1 MNYHIITQEK
11 FFNTYIEDIY
21 RLHLEE
27 ENVIWV
33 RGKEGKSDFFHSERP
48 VEYIGERFGHFVEKL
63 KTLQPGDRLF
73 VSWYDEKIGNAIL
86 RSGIKNPVYV
96 FLMGAEFYSM
106 PYWWHAEWLFDP
118 LTKRRIKRTRLYPRF
133 FPKGKPWLWYRC
145 KNWWKFKKEVR
156 EEYEQRLATVKRID
170 YIVITEHSGPEVE
183 LVKRLYPGCKA
194 QHVVGCFDQNFDIA
208 KSMPLAPV
216 PEKDAPV
223 KILFGNSSDPN
234 GNHLDAFR
242 YLKDKVKGPY
252 EVYTF
257 LSYGDPEAKEWAL
270 ECGRKL
276 FGEAFHP
283 VTDYM
288 DKNAFVRFMQQM
300 DVIMMFHNRQQA
312 EGNIMTALTLG
323 KPVFMKPMNP
333 QYDMLK
339 RMGVLP
345 VYDVR
350 EMHTVDLREAI
361 ALAQEHRAET
371 MAAIEAEYS
380 DQSRMN
386 HLKELLCPVSS

>member
-21 RLHLEE
+21 RLHLEDD
-27 ENVIWV
+27 NVIWV
-33 RGKEGKSDFFHSERP
+33 RGNEGKNAFFHTDRE
-48 VEYIGERFGHFVEKL
+48 VEYIGNNRHYYEEKL
-63 KTLQPGDRLF
+63 KLLKPEDRLF
-73 VSWYDEKIGNAIL
+73 VSWYDAKIGNAIL

-96 FLMGAEFYSM
+96 YLMGAEFYSM

-118 LTKRRIKRTRLYPRF
+118 LTKRKVKRTKLFPRF
-133 FPKGKPWLWYRC
+133 FPKGKPWLWYRG
-145 KNWWKFKKEVR
+145 KNWWKFKREVR
-156 EEYEQRLATVKRID
+156 EDYERQLAAIRRID

-183 LVKRLYPGCKA
+183 FVKRLYPGCKA

-208 KSMPLAPV
+208 KTQPLLPV
-216 PEKDAPV
+216 PEEGKPL

-242 YLKDKVKGPY
+242 FLKNKVKGPY

-270 ECGRKL
+270 ERGKRL
-276 FGEAFHP
+276 FGDAFHP
-283 VTDYM
+283 VMDYM
-288 DKNAFVRFMQQM
+288 DKNAFVQFMQQM
-300 DVIMMFHNRQQA
+300 DVVMMFHNRQQA

-333 QYDMLK
+333 QFDMLK
-339 RMGVLP
+339 RMGVKS

-350 EMHTVDLREAI
+350 EMHKMDLREAI
-361 ALAQEHRAET
+361 IRAQSRREET
-371 MAAIEAEYS
+371 MAAIDAEYS
-380 DQSRMN
+380 NASRQA
-386 HLKELLCPVSS
+386 HLKELLTAH

>member
-21 RLHLEE
+21 RLGLQD

-33 RGKEGKSDFFHSERP
+33 RGKEGKSDFFRTDRP
-48 VEYIGERFGHFVEKL
+48 VEFLGNDGRHFVEKL
-63 KTLQPGDRLF
+63 RELKPDDRLF
-73 VSWYDEKIGNAIL
+73 VSWYDTKIGNAIL

-96 FLMGAEFYSM
+96 YLMGAEFYTF

-118 LTKRRIKRTRLYPRF
+118 ITRRKVKRTRLYPRF

-145 KNWWKFKKEVR
+145 KNWWKFKREVR
-156 EEYEQRLATVKRID
+156 AEYEAQLRTIKRID

-183 LVKRLYPGCKA
+183 LVKRLYPGCRAK
-194 QHVVGCFDQNFDIA
+194 HVIGTFDQNFDIA
-208 KSMPLAPV
+208 KSQPLAPI
-216 PEKDAPV
+216 PEAGTPL
-223 KILFGNSSDPN
+223 KILMGNSSDPN

-242 YLKDKVKGPY
+242 YLKKKVKGPY
-252 EVYTF
+252 ELYTF

-270 ECGRKL
+270 ACGKKL
-276 FGEAFHP
+276 FGETFHP
-283 VTDYM
+283 VLDFM
-288 DKNAFVRFMQQM
+288 DKNAFVKFMNGM
-300 DVIMMFHNRQQA
+300 DVVMMFHNRQQA
-312 EGNIMTALTLG
+312 EGNIMTALALG

-339 RMGVLP
+339 RMGVKS

-350 EMHTVDLREAI
+350 EMHRVDLREAI
-361 ALAQEHRAET
+361 VLAQAHRAET

-380 DQSRMN
+380 DAARQA
-386 HLKELLCPVSS
+386 HLRVLLTGE

>member
-21 RLHLEE
+21 RLGLQD

-33 RGKEGKSDFFHSERP
+33 RGMEGKNDFFQTDRP
-48 VEYIGERFGHFVEKL
+48 VEYIGNDFDHYVERL
-63 KTLQPGDRLF
+63 KTLRPEDRLF
-73 VSWYDEKIGNAIL
+73 VSWYDPKIGWAIL

-96 FLMGAEFYSM
+96 YLMGAEFYSD

-118 LTKRRIKRTRLYPRF
+118 LTKRKVKRARLYPRF
-133 FPKGKPWLWYRC
+133 FPKGKPWLWYRGIH
-145 KNWWKFKKEVR
+145 WWKFKR
-156 EEYEQRLATVKRID
+156 EEKHFYQLKLETIRRID
-170 YIVITEHSGPEVE
+170 YIVITEHSGPEVA
-183 LVKRLYPGCKA
+183 LVKRLYPGCAAK
-194 QHVVGCFDQNFDIA
+194 HVVGTFDQNFDLA
-208 KSMPLAPV
+208 KDQPLLPV
-216 PEKDAPV
+216 PEEGKPL

-242 YLKDKVKGPY
+242 YLKHKVKGPY

-270 ECGRKL
+270 ESGRKL
-276 FGEAFHP
+276 FGDAFHP
-283 VTDYM
+283 VTEYM
-288 DKNAFVRFMQQM
+288 DKSAFVRFMQEM
-300 DVIMMFHNRQQA
+300 DVVMMFHNRQQA

-339 RMGVLP
+339 RMGVQP
-345 VYDVR
+345 VHDVR
-350 EMHTVDLREAI
+350 EMHKVDLRASIREAQ
-361 ALAQEHRAET
+361 ALREET
-371 MAAIEAEYS
+371 MAAIDAEYS
-380 DQSRMN
+380 DASRLA
-386 HLKELLCPVSS
+386 HLKELLKAN

>member
-21 RLHLEE
+21 RLGLQDD
-27 ENVIWV
+27 NVIWV
-33 RGKEGKSDFFHSERP
+33 RGEKRKNVFFQTNRP
-48 VEYIGERFGHFVEKL
+48 VEYLGEDRRHYEEKL
-63 KTLQPGDRLF
+63 EQLNPEDRLF
-73 VSWYDEKIGNAIL
+73 VSWYDARIGTAIL
-86 RSGIKNPVYV
+86 LSKIKNPVYV
-96 FLMGAEFYSM
+96 YLMGAEFYSM

-118 LTKRRIKRTRLYPRF
+118 LTKRKVKKTRLYPRF
-133 FPKGKPWLWYRC
+133 FPKGRPWQWYRC
-145 KNWWKFKKEVR
+145 LNWWKFKREVR
-156 EEYEQRLATVKRID
+156 KEYAWKLKTIKRID

-183 LVKRLYPGCKA
+183 LVKRLYPGCRA
-194 QHVVGCFDQNFDIA
+194 QHVVGTFDQNYDIA
-208 KSMPLAPV
+208 KSLPLSAV
-216 PEKDAPV
+216 PGEGTPL

-242 YLKDKVKGPY
+242 YLKVKVKGPY
-252 EVYTF
+252 EIYTF

-270 ECGRKL
+270 KCGRKL
-276 FGEAFHP
+276 FGDAFHP

-288 DKNAFVRFMQQM
+288 DKNTFVQFMQQM
-300 DVIMMFHNRQQA
+300 DVVMMFHNRQQA

-339 RMGVLP
+339 RMGVKP

-350 EMHTVDLREAI
+350 EMHKVDLRKAI
-361 ALAQEHRAET
+361 ADAQLHREET
-371 MAAIEAEYS
+371 MAAIDAEYS
-380 DQSRMN
+380 DASRLA
-386 HLKELLCPVSS
+386 HLKDLLTGK

>member
-21 RLHLEE
+21 RLGLEDD
-27 ENVIWV
+27 NVIWV
-33 RGKEGKSDFFHSERP
+33 RGNEGKNAFFHTERK
-48 VEYIGERFGHFVEKL
+48 VEYLGNSRHHYEEKL
-63 KTLQPGDRLF
+63 KLLKPEDRLF
-73 VSWYDEKIGNAIL
+73 VSWYDSKIGNAIL
-86 RSGIKNPVYV
+86 RSGIKNSVYV
-96 FLMGAEFYSM
+96 YLMGAEFYSM

-118 LTKRRIKRTRLYPRF
+118 LTKLRVKRTKLYPRF

-145 KNWWKFKKEVR
+145 KNWWKFKREVR
-156 EEYEQRLATVKRID
+156 EEYERQLEAIKRID

-183 LVKRLYPGCKA
+183 FVKRLYPGCKA

-208 KSMPLAPV
+208 KTQPLLPV
-216 PEKDAPV
+216 PEEGKPL

-257 LSYGDPEAKEWAL
+257 LSYGDPDGKEWAL
-270 ECGRKL
+270 ERGRKL
-276 FGEAFHP
+276 FGDAFHP
-283 VTDYM
+283 VTEYM
-288 DKNAFVRFMQQM
+288 DKYAFVRFMQEM

-333 QYDMLK
+333 QYDMLR
-339 RMGVLP
+339 RMGVKP

-350 EMHTVDLREAI
+350 EMHKVDLRAAI
-361 ALAQEHRAET
+361 ADAQAHREET
-371 MAAIEAEYS
+371 MAAIDAEYS
-380 DQSRMN
+380 DASRQDN
-386 HLKELLCPVSS
+386 LKVLLTSH

>member
-21 RLHLEE
+21 RLHLEDG
-27 ENVIWV
+27 NVIWV
-33 RGKEGKSDFFHSERP
+33 RGKEGKSDFFRTERP
-48 VEYIGERFGHFVEKL
+48 VEYLGNSVAHYVEKL
-63 KTLQPGDRLF
+63 KTLKPGDRLF
-73 VSWYDEKIGNAIL
+73 VSWYDEKMGRAVL
-86 RSGIKNPVYV
+86 RSGIPNPVYV
-96 FLMGAEFYSM
+96 YLMGAEFYST

-118 LTKRRIKRTRLYPRF
+118 LTKRKIKRTKLYPRF

-156 EEYEQRLATVKRID
+156 KEYEWKRQLVQRID

-183 LVKRLYPGCKA
+183 LVKRLYPGCRA
-194 QHVVGCFDQNFDIA
+194 QHVVGTFDQNFDIA
-208 KSMPLAPV
+208 KSLPLRPV
-216 PEKDAPV
+216 PPEGAPV

-242 YLKDKVKGPY
+242 YLKDRVRGPY

-257 LSYGDPEAKEWAL
+257 LSYGDPEGKEWAL
-270 ECGRKL
+270 ESGRKL

-288 DKNAFVRFMQQM
+288 DKAAFVQFMQQM
-300 DVIMMFHNRQQA
+300 DVVMMFHNRQQA

-333 QYDMLK
+333 QFDMLR
-339 RMGVLP
+339 RMGVKP

-350 EMHTVDLREAI
+350 KMHEVDLRKAIGEAQ
-361 ALAQEHRAET
+361 ADRENT
-371 MAAIEAEYS
+371 MQAIEAEYS
-380 DQSRMN
+380 DAARLA
-386 HLKELLCPVSS
+386 HLRDLLNTDN

>member
-21 RLHLEE
+21 RLGLQD
-27 ENVIWV
+27 ENTIWV
-33 RGKEGKSDFFHSERP
+33 RGKETKNDFFQTERP
-48 VEYIGERFGHFVEKL
+48 VEYIGEDRHHFEEKL
-63 KTLQPGDRLF
+63 KQLKPEDKLF
-73 VSWYDEKIGNAIL
+73 VSWYDARIGTAIL
-86 RSGIKNPVYV
+86 VSGIKNPVYV
-96 FLMGAEFYSM
+96 YLMGAEFYSM

-118 LTKRRIKRTRLYPRF
+118 LTKRKVKQTKLYPRF

-145 KNWWKFKKEVR
+145 WKWWKFKR
-156 EEYEQRLATVKRID
+156 ELQREYNWKLKTVKRID

-183 LVKRLYPGCKA
+183 LVKRLYPGCQAK
-194 QHVVGCFDQNFDIA
+194 HVVGTFDQNFDIA
-208 KSMPLAPV
+208 KTQPLLPV
-216 PEKDAPV
+216 PEEGKPL

-242 YLKDKVKGPY
+242 YLKRQVKGPY

-257 LSYGDPEAKEWAL
+257 LSYGDKEAKEWIL
-270 ECGRKL
+270 ERGKKL
-276 FGEAFHP
+276 FGDAFHP

-288 DKNAFVRFMQQM
+288 DKQAFVRFMQQM
-300 DVIMMFHNRQQA
+300 DVVMMFHNRQQA

-333 QYDMLK
+333 QFDMLK
-339 RMGVLP
+339 RMGVEP

-350 EMHTVDLREAI
+350 SMHEVDLRDAI
-361 ALAQEHRAET
+361 IRAQAQRDET
-371 MAAIEAEYS
+371 MAAIDAEYS
-380 DQSRMN
+380 DASRLA
-386 HLKELLCPVSS
+386 HLKELLTGN

>member
-11 FFNTYIEDIY
+11 FFHTYIEDIY
-21 RLHLEE
+21 RLGLQD

-33 RGKEGKSDFFHSERP
+33 RGNEGKNDFFQTDRP
-48 VEYIGERFGHFVEKL
+48 VEYLGNDWKHYQEKL
-63 KTLQPGDRLF
+63 KELKPGDRLF
-73 VSWYDEKIGNAIL
+73 VSWYDLDIGRAIL
-86 RSGIKNPVYV
+86 QSGILNPIYVY
-96 FLMGAEFYSM
+96 LMGAEFYSM

-118 LTKRRIKRTRLYPRF
+118 LTKRRVKQTKLYPRF

-145 KNWWKFKKEVR
+145 KNWWKFKREVR
-156 EEYEQRLATVKRID
+156 QEYQSRLEMIKRID

-194 QHVVGCFDQNFDIA
+194 KHVIGTFDQNFDIA
-208 KSMPLAPV
+208 KSLPLSPI
-216 PEKDAPV
+216 PSEGIPV

-242 YLKDKVKGPY
+242 YIKTKLKGPY
-252 EVYTF
+252 EVYSF
-257 LSYGDPEAKEWAL
+257 LSYGDPDAKQWVL
-270 ECGRKL
+270 DYGTKL
-276 FGEAFHP
+276 FGDAFHP
-283 VTDYM
+283 VTEYM
-288 DKNAFVRFMQQM
+288 NKNAFVRFMLQM
-300 DVIMMFHNRQQA
+300 DVIMMYHNRQQA

-333 QYDMLK
+333 QYEMLK
-339 RMGVLP
+339 RMGVKP

-350 EMHTVDLREAI
+350 KMHVTDLRESI
-361 ALAQEHRAET
+361 TLAQEHRAET
-371 MAAIEAEYS
+371 MEAICAEYS
-380 DQSRMN
+380 DQSRLN

>member
-21 RLHLEE
+21 RLHLED
-27 ENVIWV
+27 ENIIWV
-33 RGKEGKSDFFHSERP
+33 RGKEGKNDFFQTDRP
-48 VEYIGERFGHFVEKL
+48 VEYLGNDGRHFEEKL
-63 KTLQPGDRLF
+63 RGLEPGDRLF
-73 VSWYDEKIGNAIL
+73 VSWYDTKIGNAIL

-96 FLMGAEFYSM
+96 YLMGAEFYTF

-118 LTKRRIKRTRLYPRF
+118 VTKRKVKQARLYPRF

-145 KNWWKFKKEVR
+145 KNWWKFKREVR
-156 EEYEQRLATVKRID
+156 AEYEAKLKTIQRID

-194 QHVVGCFDQNFDIA
+194 RHVVGTFDQNFDIA
-208 KSMPLAPV
+208 KTLPLARV
-216 PEKDAPV
+216 PEEGQTL

-242 YLKDKVKGPY
+242 YLKDKVRGPY

-270 ECGRKL
+270 KSGRKL
-276 FGEAFHP
+276 FGNAFHP
-283 VTDYM
+283 ITEYM
-288 DKNAFVRFMQQM
+288 DKTAFVQLMQQM
-300 DVIMMFHNRQQA
+300 DVVMMFHNRQQA

-333 QYDMLK
+333 QYDMLR
-339 RMGVLP
+339 RMGVKP

-350 EMHTVDLREAI
+350 EMHTLDLRETI
-361 ALAQEHRAET
+361 TFAQAHRDET

-380 DQSRMN
+380 DTARLG
-386 HLKELLCPVSS
+386 HLRVLLDGE

>member
-21 RLHLEE
+21 RLGLQDD
-27 ENVIWV
+27 NIIWV
-33 RGKEGKSDFFHSERP
+33 RGNPEKNVFFHTDRE
-48 VEYIGERFGHFVEKL
+48 VEYLGNDWRHYQEKL
-63 KTLQPGDRLF
+63 AELQPGDKLF
-73 VSWYDEKIGNAIL
+73 VSWYDLEISRAII

-96 FLMGAEFYSM
+96 YLMGAEFYSM
-106 PYWWHAEWLFDP
+106 PFWWHAEWLFDP
-118 LTKRRIKRTRLYPRF
+118 ITKRKIKQTRLYPRF
-133 FPKGKPWLWYRC
+133 FPKGKPWLWYRA
-145 KNWWKFKKEVR
+145 KNWRQFKREVR
-156 EEYEQRLATVKRID
+156 QEYAWQRDAIKRID

-183 LVKRLYPGCKA
+183 LVKWLYPGCRA
-194 QHVVGCFDQNFDIA
+194 QHVFGTFDQNFDIA
-208 KSMPLAPV
+208 KSLPLSAIPEEGAPL
-216 PEKDAPV
+216 

-242 YLKDKVKGPY
+242 YLKNKVKGPY

-276 FGEAFHP
+276 FGDAFHP
-283 VTDYM
+283 ITEFM
-288 DKNAFVRFMQQM
+288 DKDSFVRFMQGM
-300 DVIMMFHNRQQA
+300 DVVMMFHNRQQA

-333 QYDMLK
+333 QYDMLL
-339 RMGVLP
+339 RMGVKS

-350 EMHTVDLREAI
+350 GMHKVDLRQAIREA
-361 ALAQEHRAET
+361 QGNRAVT
-371 MAAIEAEYS
+371 MQAIEREYS
-380 DQSRMN
+380 DQSRLN
-386 HLKELLCPVSS
+386 HLKALLSH